1 MILRVQY
8 TEQKHCIIMRVQ
20 NKEQDLNPVR
30 EHCIIMSLIYS
41 VGLEPSQGALY
52 DIESSIYRAGPEPVR
67 EHCIIMR
74 VLVKQPCY
82 IQTKN
87 VYIILKNDQLWSFF
101 NLIYTVLESIFEPCY
116 IQNHVIMNRV
126 IKRSWCTYKYFWK
139 IFLFYHENVCCVYTL

>member
-74 VLVKQPCY
+74 VQ
-82 IQTKN
+82 
-87 VYIILKNDQLWSFF
+87 
-101 NLIYTVLESIFEPCY
+101 YTVEDLNPAKEHC
-116 IQNHVIMNRV
+116 VIMRV
-126 IKRSWCTYKYFWK
+126 Q
-139 IFLFYHENVCCVYTL
+139 YTE